1 VKITRHHLRRII
13 KEEVAKIAQDHTLA
27 LGAKGPIVRE
37 FHDLIIDWLNRKDY
51 KDPREMLI
59 LALNHPERGENEYE
73 DMKYGKYTKYVVEEI
88 QSQEGL
94 AVDGIAGSETWARLS
109 QG

>member
-1 VKITRHHLRRII
+1 M
-13 KEEVAKIAQDHTLA
+13 
-27 LGAKGPIVRE
+27 
-37 FHDLIIDWLNRKDY
+37 F
-51 KDPREMLI
+51 I
-59 LALNHPERGENEYE
+59 LALNHPESGENEYE